1 MLFQLID
8 GVKRVVGRPSCIDG
22 CLHQL
27 GLHLL
32 FELLIERLACL
43 LHCQN
48 SGGMTVSQGTDNHL
62 ILAVRFWHEPIKAKA
77 GEGFHVSVS
86 VLLLILSIS

>member
-48 SGGMTVSQGTDNHL
+48 MLVGRDDG
-62 ILAVRFWHEPIKAKA
+62 FA
-77 GEGFHVSVS
+77 GH
-86 VLLLILSIS
+86 